1 MAPMVETFHPAR
13 LQQHAQYLPNGKA
26 RKPSVELKDCDL
38 KELIQYECNL
48 QGPRESPRSKIVCEP
63 VLKLFRQCAN
73 GLTVETTSWEGVHDR
88 DMKRKRSVNY
98 WQWPQTNTTWNRTL
112 F

>member
-26 RKPSVELKDCDL
+26 RKPSVELKDCEL

-48 QGPRESPRSKIVCEP
+48 QGPRDSPRSKIVCEP

-88 DMKRKRSVNY
+88 V
-98 WQWPQTNTTWNRTL
+98 RTRNGIVISTFGGDL
-112 F
+112 EYKM

>member
-48 QGPRESPRSKIVCEP
+48 SGPRESPRSKIVCEP
-63 VLKLFRQCAN
+63 ILKLFRQYVSRTGRPSIRAD
-73 GLTVETTSWEGVHDR
+73 VEVQTEADGVQVCEWIDGGDDELGGSSR
-88 DMKRKRSVNY
+88 
-98 WQWPQTNTTWNRTL
+98 
-112 F
+112 